1 LSTCEPTLA
10 RRLAGHVGK
19 YQQYLKGKYHFV
31 TSYEIIKNG
40 NYDIIL
46 IENVKCDSKD
56 QLTARERYYIESLD
70 CINKLIPGRTDKQY
84 REDNKEKIQQKNS
97 GKDSYGRPGDN
108 SQSPAQ
114 DALLVLPFYSL
125 LGRES
130 SFLFLLWDSME
141 KVEMKRGSGRGQD
154 LSLSPPLDF
163 KKSLR
168 IFLLLL
174 NEFLPFHFLP
184 NIRQEGGRLRP
195 QSFFHSRLK
204 SLPHFSVALG
214 FEFFVSLP
222 PKLLSR
228 LEFVE

>member
-1 LSTCEPTLA
+1 VVGILSICEHSISELGREERPHSATAQLQKKPLFLRPNDSLLFL
-10 RRLAGHVGK
+10 RR
-19 YQQYLKGKYHFV
+19 
-31 TSYEIIKNG
+31 
-40 NYDIIL
+40 
-46 IENVKCDSKD
+46 
-56 QLTARERYYIESLD
+56 
-70 CINKLIPGRTDKQY
+70 GR
-84 REDNKEKIQQKNS
+84 
-97 GKDSYGRPGDN
+97 GKDSDGRPGGN

-130 SFLFLLWDSME
+130 SFLFLLWDAME
-141 KVEMKRGSGRGQD
+141 KVEMKGGSGRGQD

-163 KKSLR
+163 KKSLC

-184 NIRQEGGRLRP
+184 DIRQEGGRLRP